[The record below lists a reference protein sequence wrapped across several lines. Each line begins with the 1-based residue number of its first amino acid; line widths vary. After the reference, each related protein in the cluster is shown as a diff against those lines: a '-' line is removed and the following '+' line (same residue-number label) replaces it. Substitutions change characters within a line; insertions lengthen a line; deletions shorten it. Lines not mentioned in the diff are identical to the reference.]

1 MGAKI
6 AGHNTKVLK
15 NSNEKTAN
23 KNKKPKCNCQKEKVQ
38 DCPIPGACKQFG
50 VIYQASVS
58 NNLGKVE
65 TYIGLAENFKK
76 RFYKHKKSLEYN
88 SPNNSTTLSAYFWK
102 EKDAGKSP
110 KVSWKILENNL
121 SAFNPT
127 TEKCQL
133 CTREK
138 IYIVLKPHL
147 CTLNSRL
154 ELFSH
159 CKHIESKLMM
169 RAPD

>member
-1 MGAKI
+1 MDAKI
-6 AGHNTKVLK
+6 ASHNAKILRNSKEKATNK
-15 NSNEKTAN
+15 NSN
-23 KNKKPKCNCQKEKVQ
+23 PKCNCQKEKAQ
-38 DCPIPGACKQFG
+38 DCPIPGACNQSG
-50 VIYQASVS
+50 VIYQASVTNDS
-58 NNLGKVE
+58 GKVE

-76 RFYKHKKSLEYN
+76 RFYKHKKSLEIN
-88 SPNNSTTLSAYFWK
+88 SQNNSTTLSTYFWK
-102 EKDAGKSP
+102 EKDAGNNP
-110 KVSWKILENNL
+110 KITWKILENNIPT
-121 SAFNPT
+121 FNPT

-133 CTREK
+133 CIREK

-159 CKHIESKLMM
+159 CKHIESKLMK